1 MHADGDEGEALY
13 VETTRRFQ
21 NGQSITVLASLP
33 ATILIAAV
41 TGNFTQHEILWIIAA
56 AAVIAAVSLPLS
68 HAWDRKVLEPIR
80 QALRDPHCSAPFELL
95 CARAWR
101 FPTRVFTMYMAV
113 YLIGAFWSS
122 AVGNRFAGMPWDTNL
137 WAIVFAAIVGGVVD
151 GTLNYLS
158 SERFTAQI
166 VGLLA
171 RHYGVLTPVDPGARG
186 GIGRRFILTLLVII
200 GITVAALAGASI
212 HLLTLLS
219 SGGLA
224 GKEALRLGYIY
235 AGAATIVA
243 ILFAGLA
250 TRLLMQG
257 FAQPILRTVEL
268 MDRLRQ
274 GDILREEELYAEP
287 RLPHEAGLLVS
298 AFADANVGLA
308 RLATGGEQ
316 LASGD
321 LSVEIVPVSERDV
334 VAVAFRKVADAIRA
348 VVEDVSVTAQ
358 LLDRSSAAIAARAD
372 EFASDARANAADLSN
387 AASSMDTLNGAV
399 VQVAGGADELSTM
412 VDQSRTVAERLAAAA
427 ATNAAGLEELGM
439 TAKAT
444 IEAANE
450 VMELS
455 VSTNNSADSAA
466 AAIVQADN
474 TSEEA
479 ERVMHELVQ
488 AIDSLRNSSQKIGM
502 ITEKIDEIADQTNL
516 LALNAAIEAARA
528 GEHGR
533 GFAVVAD
540 EIRKLADSSASA
552 THEIASLIRSVQ
564 SETDRA
570 VAVTRQGTVAVEKG
584 RQKTEQVSDALSLI
598 VDNIQL
604 MRSRIEAVVLAQKE
618 QKVATDSLVDST
630 QTVERTTAENSTF
643 AQTLSTLAEQLQ
655 DSASSGASA
664 VRSTSSDVSSV
675 AQRGERIAAASSE
688 LQSLTSSLRA
698 EAERIRAAVAGF
710 RANGALSEGE
720 PNLRLTSSARKAH

>member
-1 MHADGDEGEALY
+1 MHRGVAEMDSESRY
-13 VETTRRFQ
+13 VQTFHRFQ

-41 TGNFTQHEILWIIAA
+41 TGTFTPREMWWAIGAA
-56 AAVIAAVSLPLS
+56 LVLAAFAVPLS
-68 HAWDRKVLEPIR
+68 HALDRKNLSPIR
-80 QALRDPHCSAPFELL
+80 AALRDPHRTASPESLF
-95 CARAWR
+95 RRVWR
-101 FPTRVFTMYMAV
+101 FPRRVFIMYMVV
-113 YLIGAFWSS
+113 YLGGGFWATFWGNHFAGLPSATNLGPFVFAG
-122 AVGNRFAGMPWDTNL
+122 AVGG
-137 WAIVFAAIVGGVVD
+137 IVD

-158 SERFTAQI
+158 SERFSAQ
-166 VGLLA
+166 VCGLIA
-171 RHYGVLTPVDPGARG
+171 QHYKMFAPVAPGARG
-186 GIGRRFILTLLVII
+186 GVGRRLIVTLLIII
-200 GITVAALAGASI
+200 GITVAALAGSSI

-219 SGGLA
+219 SGGIA
-224 GKEALRLGYIY
+224 AAQALRLGYIY
-235 AGAATIVA
+235 AGAAIVVA

-257 FAQPILRTVEL
+257 FAMPILRTVEL

-274 GDILREEELYAEP
+274 GDILRVEELYSEP

-298 AFADANVGLA
+298 AFAEANVGLA

-321 LSVEIVPVSERDV
+321 LSVKIVPISERDV
-334 VAVAFRKVADAIRA
+334 VAVAFAKVAQAIRS
-348 VVEDVSVTAQ
+348 VVEDVTATAQ
-358 LLDRSSAAIAARAD
+358 LLDHSSLAIAARTQ
-372 EFASDARANAADLSN
+372 EFSSDAQANASDLSN
-387 AASSMDTLNGAV
+387 AAQSMQTLDGAV
-399 VQVAGGADELSTM
+399 VRVASGADELSGM

-427 ATNAAGLEELGM
+427 ASNAAGLEELGM

-444 IEAANE
+444 IEAAME
-450 VMELS
+450 VLQLS
-455 VSTNNSADSAA
+455 NSTNDSADSAA

-479 ERVMHELVQ
+479 EKVMHDLV
-488 AIDSLRNSSQKIGM
+488 AAVDSLRDSSQKIGT

-533 GFAVVAD
+533 GYAVVAD

-552 THEIASLIRSVQ
+552 THEIPKLNRSVQ
-564 SETDRA
+564 TETDRA
-570 VAVTRQGTVAVEKG
+570 VNVTKRGTEAVAMG
-584 RQKTEQVSDALSLI
+584 RQKTELVSDALSRI

-604 MRSRIEAVVLAQKE
+604 MRARIEAVVLAQKE

-630 QTVERTTAENSTF
+630 LTVERTTAENSTF
-643 AQTLSTLAEQLQ
+643 AQTLSTLADQLQ
-655 DSASSGASA
+655 DSASSGATA
-664 VRSTSSDVSSV
+664 VRSTASDVSSV

-688 LQSLTSSLRA
+688 LQSLTASMRA

-710 RANGALSEGE
+710 HSNGTLTEGDVNLKLSG
-720 PNLRLTSSARKAH
+720 S

>member
-1 MHADGDEGEALY
+1 LAAL
-13 VETTRRFQ
+13 
-21 NGQSITVLASLP
+21 VLSA
-33 ATILIAAV
+33 IA
-41 TGNFTQHEILWIIAA
+41 
-56 AAVIAAVSLPLS
+56 LPLS
-68 HAWDRKVLEPIR
+68 HALDRRSLDPIR
-80 QALRDPHCSAPFELL
+80 VALGDERRDLAAGGLFM
-95 CARAWR
+95 RAAR
-101 FPTRVFTMYMAV
+101 FPRRVFTAYMIT
-113 YLIGAFWSS
+113 YLIGAIW
-122 AVGNRFAGMPWDTNL
+122 APVVGNHFAALPWNTNL
-137 WAIVFAAIVGGVVD
+137 WAIAFAAVVGGTVD
-151 GTLNYLS
+151 GVLNYLS
-158 SERFTAQI
+158 GERFAAQLS
-166 VGLLA
+166 GLIA
-171 RHYGVLTPVDPGARG
+171 THYRVFAPPDPRAHG
-186 GIGRRFILTLLVII
+186 GIGRRFILVLLVIT
-200 GITVAALAGASI
+200 GITVAALAGSSI
-212 HLLTLLS
+212 HMLNLLS
-219 SGGLA
+219 SGALLA
-224 GKEALRLGYIY
+224 KDALRLGYIY
-235 AGAATIVA
+235 AGAATVVA

-250 TRLLMQG
+250 TRILMQG
-257 FAQPILRTVEL
+257 FASPILRTVEL
-268 MDRLRQ
+268 MERLRR
-274 GDILREEELYAEP
+274 GDILRVEELYGEP
-287 RLPHEAGLLVS
+287 RMPHEAGLLVS
-298 AFADANVGLA
+298 AFADANIGLA

-348 VVEDVSVTAQ
+348 VVEDVTVTAQ
-358 LLDRSSAAIAARAD
+358 LLDRSSAAIAARAE
-372 EFASDARANAADLSN
+372 EFVSDAQANATDLSN
-387 AASSMDTLNGAV
+387 AASSMQTLDGAV

-412 VDQSRTVAERLAAAA
+412 VDRSRTVADRLAAAA

-450 VMELS
+450 VLELS

-488 AIDSLRNSSQKIGM
+488 AIDSLRDSSQKIGT

-540 EIRKLADSSASA
+540 EIRKLADSSAAA

-570 VAVTRQGTVAVEKG
+570 VAVTRQGTAAVEKG
-584 RQKTEQVSDALSLI
+584 RQKTELVSDALSRI

-604 MRSRIEAVVLAQKE
+604 MRARIESVVLAQKE

-630 QTVERTTAENSTF
+630 HTVERTTAENSSF
-643 AQTLSTLAEQLQ
+643 AQTLSTLADQLQ
-655 DSASSGASA
+655 SSASSGASA

-688 LQSLTSSLRA
+688 LQTLTSSLRA
-698 EAERIRAAVAGF
+698 EAERIRAAVSGF
-710 RANGALSEGE
+710 RTNGALPEGQRK
-720 PNLRLTSSARKAH
+720 LKLTKPP